1 MSDQKNHFRSCPYCG
16 AVGYEDE
23 GVRLRLTSTSNGYFA
38 IICSCGAAGPIRD
51 SEEKAI
57 EAWNKRDYSD
67 REPSESHLTESMRD
81 SSPSLNGNLESF
93 DFPTILQILSSAHK
107 NGILHIRNGEEIRTI
122 YFKDGKIIAAN
133 GKEGLRLGEIG
144 CKKGLISQ
152 EQLQKALV
160 DTKKTGRRMGDVL
173 LALDYL
179 KEDSLKEII
188 RHQISETVLELFLWQ
203 KGDFEYQDFPVEFD
217 ERGIEVVNTMRIILE
232 AAVRKDELAA
242 A

>member
-1 MSDQKNHFRSCPYCG
+1 
-16 AVGYEDE
+16 
-23 GVRLRLTSTSNGYFA
+23 
-38 IICSCGAAGPIRD
+38 
-51 SEEKAI
+51 
-57 EAWNKRDYSD
+57 
-67 REPSESHLTESMRD
+67 
-81 SSPSLNGNLESF
+81 
-93 DFPTILQILSSAHK
+93 
-107 NGILHIRNGEEIRTI
+107 
-122 YFKDGKIIAAN
+122 
-133 GKEGLRLGEIG
+133 
-144 CKKGLISQ
+144 
-152 EQLQKALV
+152 
-160 DTKKTGRRMGDVL
+160 MGDVL

>member
-1 MSDQKNHFRSCPYCG
+1 MSDQKDHYRSCPYCG
-16 AVGYEDE
+16 AAEYGGE

-38 IICSCGAAGPIRD
+38 IICACGAAGPIRD
-51 SEEKAI
+51 GEEKAI

-67 REPSESHLTESMRD
+67 RDQSLYPFTESMRN
-81 SSPSLNGNLESF
+81 SSPSLKGNLESF

-173 LALDYL
+173 LALDFL
-179 KEDSLKEII
+179 REDSLKEII
-188 RHQISETVLELFLWQ
+188 RHQISETVLELSLWR
-203 KGDFEYQDFPVEFD
+203 KGDFEYQDYPVEFD
-217 ERGIEVVNTMRIILE
+217 ERGTEVVNTMRIILE

-242 A
+242 V

>member
-1 MSDQKNHFRSCPYCG
+1 MSDQKDHFRSCPYCG
-16 AVGYEDE
+16 AVGYGDE
-23 GVRLRLTSTSNGYFA
+23 GVGLKLTSTSNGYFA

-51 SEEKAI
+51 GEEKAI

-67 REPSESHLTESMRD
+67 RDQSQYPFTKSMRN

-152 EQLQKALV
+152 EQLQQALV

-188 RHQISETVLELFLWQ
+188 RHQISETVLELSLWK
-203 KGDFEYQDFPVEFD
+203 KGDFEYQDYPVEFD

-232 AAVRKDELAA
+232 AAARKDELAA